1 MDRDDSAA
9 APRDVYPPTEVEAWG
24 PGPRGPR
31 AQRQVQAEMGR
42 YTSEAERDRQAHNQ
56 ALRAR
61 CSTKRSATA
70 RSAKEETAR
79 CSRGQRNMA
88 DMQRS
93 SQAGDVATATP
104 EANRGNRGPIARLRG
119 AAADAAMRFFPIRRV
134 PVMLRGPHEAA
145 PPYHEDWTLIP
156 GSESDP
162 EKKELEL
169 KLRHRR
175 NMMLREDLERREPV
189 FFRSSGN
196 SMWPLVQSDDG
207 CTFHPIDEVTEEW
220 GIHAVQ
226 KEASEIGVGDIVFCQ
241 VQPSLQY
248 YAHIVLDVQT
258 SIWPKNEQKY
268 WIGNINGHINGW
280 CLREHVFGIL
290 VHVQKW
296 WKSQYWSRPLPKTV
310 FAQVKEL
317 VEEDRWNREAEQL
330 CEARWP
336 AHSSWSR

>member
-1 MDRDDSAA
+1 MHVEP
-9 APRDVYPPTEVEAWG
+9 PRTEGGVWG
-24 PGPRGPR
+24 PWPPWVP
-31 AQRQVQAEMGR
+31 AQPQVQAEMGGH
-42 YTSEAERDRQAHNQ
+42 TSEGERERQAHN
-56 ALRAR
+56 LVVRAS
-61 CSTKRSATA
+61 CAAQRSATA

-104 EANRGNRGPIARLRG
+104 EANRGNRGPIALLQG
-119 AAADAAMRFFPIRRV
+119 AAAAAVMRSFPIRRV

-268 WIGNINGHINGW
+268 
-280 CLREHVFGIL
+280 
-290 VHVQKW
+290 
-296 WKSQYWSRPLPKTV
+296 
-310 FAQVKEL
+310 
-317 VEEDRWNREAEQL
+317 
-330 CEARWP
+330 
-336 AHSSWSR
+336 